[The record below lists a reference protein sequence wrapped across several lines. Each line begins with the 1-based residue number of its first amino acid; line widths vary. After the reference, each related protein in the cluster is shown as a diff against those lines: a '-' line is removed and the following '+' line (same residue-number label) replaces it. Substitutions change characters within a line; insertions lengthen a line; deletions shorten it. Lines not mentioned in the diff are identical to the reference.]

1 MAAQRNLLYLAT
13 IIALVVMPSAVALT
27 WYYFTENPNLRPL
40 GLTREALRAYTGGYG
55 DGAPVV
61 ARVTGADPS
70 GAGRDSLARA
80 LVNAFGAKGVELEV
94 VFLPGTGPPMISYAI
109 GTSVVGPYPASR
121 AAEGIG
127 AAVEAYRMHVPPG
140 G

>member
-1 MAAQRNLLYLAT
+1 MAAQRNLLYLAA
-13 IIALVVMPSAVALT
+13 IIAAVVLPSAVALSWFHVT
-27 WYYFTENPNLRPL
+27 QNPNLRPL

-55 DGAPVV
+55 DGAAIV

-70 GAGRDSLARA
+70 GDNREALTRA
-80 LVNAFGAKGVELEV
+80 LINAFGAKGVDLEV
-94 VFLPGTGPPMISYAI
+94 KFLPGTGPPMVSYVI
-109 GTSVVGPYPASR
+109 GTSVVGPYPATR

-127 AAVEAYRMHVPPG
+127 AAVEAYRMRVPPG

>member
-13 IIALVVMPSAVALT
+13 IISAVVLPSAVALT
-27 WYYFTENPNLRPL
+27 WYYVTENPNLRPL

-55 DGAPVV
+55 DGAAIV
-61 ARVTGADPS
+61 ARVTGTDLTGDRQDA
-70 GAGRDSLARA
+70 LARA
-80 LVNAFGAKGVELEV
+80 LVNAFGAKGVDLEV
-94 VFLPGTGPPMISYAI
+94 VFLPGTGPPMISYVI
-109 GTSVVGPYPASR
+109 GTSVVGPYPTSR

-127 AAVEAYRMHVPPG
+127 AAVEAYRMRVPPG